1 MKTVRVVFIQ
11 YTENSFEMQDLA
23 KYPPPPSMKEDKY
36 FQSDWANRDKLFNEY
51 DIRVATKDGLPTSIQ
66 DKMEH

>member
-1 MKTVRVVFIQ
+1 
-11 YTENSFEMQDLA
+11 MQDLA